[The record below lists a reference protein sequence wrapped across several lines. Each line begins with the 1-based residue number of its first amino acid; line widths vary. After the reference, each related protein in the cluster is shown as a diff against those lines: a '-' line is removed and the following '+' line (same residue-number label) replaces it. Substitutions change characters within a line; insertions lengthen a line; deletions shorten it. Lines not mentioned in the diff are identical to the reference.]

1 MKPWV
6 VLLSL
11 FVPYVASACENSTLR
26 SCEKQVSQLIA
37 YRTQA
42 IEYAFGELGALP
54 NQIDVKFVMQRDAE
68 YAQFAGRLAYDRSQH
83 RLIVPRRYVTA
94 KMPNPLRMAINYW
107 PFYQDNLYIDEF
119 PIIGA
124 IDNAIWSAYLQ
135 EAAQANG
142 ISWPH
147 DGCRSVDVGKRLP
160 CEMLMEGIVE
170 FITTTRTPMFNENR
184 LDRIWPDDFADFQRR
199 VWRDEHEYR
208 DVQRYGGIMLVRPL
222 IGQFGVPRTLAYI
235 AQTPFLVEEDSLRI
249 AALKYQQR
257 AREALSTGAAD
268 TVAVSSVVTDAL
280 SQHPRR

>member
-1 MKPWV
+1 MKSWI

-11 FVPYVASACENSTLR
+11 FAPFVASACESTTVR
-26 SCEKQVSQLIA
+26 TCEKQVSQLIS

-42 IEYAFGELGALP
+42 IEYAFGELAVLP
-54 NQIDVKFVMQRDAE
+54 AQIDVKFVTQRDAE
-68 YAQFAGRLAYDRSQH
+68 YAQFGGRLAYDREHH
-83 RLIVPRRYVTA
+83 RIIVPRRYATA
-94 KMPNPLRMAINYW
+94 KLPNPIRQAISYW

-135 EAAQANG
+135 EAAQAHG
-142 ISWPH
+142 VSWPH
-147 DGCRSVDVGKRLP
+147 AGCTSVEVGKRLP

-170 FITTTRTPMFNENR
+170 FITTTRTALFNENR

-199 VWRDEHEYR
+199 VWRDENEYR

-235 AQTPFLVEEDSLRI
+235 AQTPFLVEENSLRT
-249 AALKYQQR
+249 AAMKYQQR
-257 AREALSTGAAD
+257 AREALSVGTNTAA
-268 TVAVSSVVTDAL
+268 VAVSSVVPQAL
-280 SQHPRR
+280 VQRP